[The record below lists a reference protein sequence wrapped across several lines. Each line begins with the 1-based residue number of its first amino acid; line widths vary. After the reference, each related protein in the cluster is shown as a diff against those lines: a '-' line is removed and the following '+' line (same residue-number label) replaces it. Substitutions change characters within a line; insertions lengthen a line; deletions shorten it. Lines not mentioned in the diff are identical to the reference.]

1 MEGSRAIRRD
11 KDELLGT
18 KSEPRVVDIIV
29 PVFNEE
35 ANVDEFYAQVERLGY
50 ADCLVFI
57 DNASTDRTLAKLEQL
72 PKGRIL
78 RHATNEGYG
87 SSVKDGIAVTQSD
100 LIIIIDADLEY
111 PPAVIPPLVDELRRH
126 PVVYCSR
133 FLGRRPDM
141 SAVRRL
147 GNAFVSGLFNLL
159 FRQHTT
165 DLCTGV
171 KAFRRD
177 AIPLSKLELDGFDA
191 AMEIAV
197 MFSLAGKKIHDVP
210 IDYVP
215 RSRDRS
221 KMRHVPEALRFIR
234 YIVGNW
240 FRCVVLGRP
249 QHGEP

>member
-1 MEGSRAIRRD
+1 MDAQ
-11 KDELLGT
+11 
-18 KSEPRVVDIIV
+18 SETNAVDIIV

-35 ANVDEFYAQVERLGY
+35 ASVDEFYAQVDRLGY
-50 ADCLVFI
+50 ADSLVFI
-57 DNASTDRTLAKLEQL
+57 DNASTDRTLAKLERL
-72 PKGRIL
+72 PKGRII

-87 SSVKDGIAVTQSD
+87 SSVKDGIAATCSE
-100 LIIIIDADLEY
+100 LIIIMDADLEY
-111 PPAVIPPLVDELRRH
+111 PPAVIPRLADELQRH
-126 PVVYCSR
+126 AVVYCSR
-133 FLGRRPDM
+133 FLHRRPDM
-141 SAVRRL
+141 AVIRRL

-171 KAFRRD
+171 KAFRRSAFD
-177 AIPLSKLELDGFDA
+177 LAKLRLNGFDA

-197 MFSLAGKKIHDVP
+197 MFSLAGEQIHDIP

-234 YIVGNW
+234 YIVVNW
-240 FRCVVLGRP
+240 FRCVVMGRP
-249 QHGEP
+249 LHPQSEAGGLPPRRSPEG